1 MGRGIENINEI
12 IIEKSLYD
20 RYLNVGVDLLN
31 KTTQILSLDQFI
43 ISNAPE
49 SYYDLSLLF
58 NETKIVGVIEDT
70 PYDCIHLDK
79 NVYRQLVSQSVR
91 FSNRAALSISN
102 SEKSFNYLYDHN
114 VRSYSGPSST
124 IYSMTDA
131 YVTQAKTLIVILIVV
146 FLTISSIVL
155 SIWITNVLKDRYREI
170 AIMKCMG
177 FKQKSIYFSFLKM
190 ILCVSV
196 ASLISGLIAGVI
208 FTNLLNT
215 GIISLYPKTV
225 LYIFRMEGL
234 SFLIPILF
242 SALFPLLISLVFNK
256 KIISI
261 EPYHALKEFK

>member
-1 MGRGIENINEI
+1 
-12 IIEKSLYD
+12 
-20 RYLNVGVDLLN
+20 
-31 KTTQILSLDQFI
+31 
-43 ISNAPE
+43 
-49 SYYDLSLLF
+49 
-58 NETKIVGVIEDT
+58 
-70 PYDCIHLDK
+70 
-79 NVYRQLVSQSVR
+79 
-91 FSNRAALSISN
+91 
-102 SEKSFNYLYDHN
+102 
-114 VRSYSGPSST
+114 
-124 IYSMTDA
+124 
-131 YVTQAKTLIVILIVV
+131 
-146 FLTISSIVL
+146 
-155 SIWITNVLKDRYREI
+155 
-170 AIMKCMG
+170 
-177 FKQKSIYFSFLKM
+177 M